1 MLEAIAALR
10 GADRRD
16 ASPPSTSTR
25 TGVGDH
31 ICYIS
36 DLSRLQADYPGWEVT
51 VSLEPILE
59 ELARAG
65 APALS

>member
-1 MLEAIAALR
+1 MLEAIAAFEDLIGER
-10 GADRRD
+10 LVTEYVDEPRR
-16 ASPPSTSTR
+16 
-25 TGVGDH
+25 GDH

-51 VSLEPILE
+51 VSLEAILE
-59 ELARAG
+59 QLARAG